1 MPRARK
7 KRIQMSTSKRDTASG
22 SGEAFPDVEGIG
34 PKRAAALARLGVPDR
49 SELARC
55 EDTAE
60 LAARLRDEGVRGVS
74 LQDVQRWVDRARE
87 LEPRVAALPRGNDMR
102 GVQYPEPPEGML
114 EGWTPTASFTIWF
127 AHRPRPGKGPAWR
140 SLVYDEGGAGEW
152 REFEGVETWVSWV
165 SDRAGLPQAKQPAS
179 DDTED
184 ETSDAIETQPTEG
197 AVADAP
203 VAPVPSSPESDL
215 ELTKIEVARRGGI
228 PPGIDAR
235 IRLRVGPRLR
245 AIETARGSLTCSVL
259 VQLQDPDSETVVSER
274 IDHSQLAAG
283 EAERDVQCT
292 LAFPPPGRYRLRAR
306 VSLGPDG
313 QAAER
318 EGPELT
324 VV

>member
-7 KRIQMSTSKRDTASG
+7 KKIQMSTSKRDTGPG
-22 SGEAFPDVEGIG
+22 SAEAFPDVEGIG
-34 PKRAAALARLGVPDR
+34 PKRAAALARLGVSDR

-55 EDTAE
+55 EEAAE
-60 LAARLRDEGVRGVS
+60 LAARLQDEGVRGVS

-87 LEPRVAALPRGNDMR
+87 LEPRVAALPPGNDVR
-102 GVQYPEPPEGML
+102 GFQYPEPPEGML
-114 EGWTPTASFTIWF
+114 EGWTQTALFTIWF
-127 AHRPRPGKGPAWR
+127 AHRPGPGKGPEWR

-165 SDRAGLPQAKQPAS
+165 IDRAGLPQAKQPAS

-184 ETSDAIETQPTEG
+184 EISDAIETQPTEG

-203 VAPVPSSPESDL
+203 VAPVPSSPASDL

-235 IRLRVGPRLR
+235 IRLRVGPGLR

>member
-7 KRIQMSTSKRDTASG
+7 KKIQMSTSKRDTGPG
-22 SGEAFPDVEGIG
+22 SAEAFPDVEGIG
-34 PKRAAALARLGVPDR
+34 PKRAAALARLGVSDR

-55 EDTAE
+55 EDAAE
-60 LAARLRDEGVRGVS
+60 LAARLQDEGVRGVS

-87 LEPRVAALPRGNDMR
+87 LEPRVAALPPGNDVR
-102 GVQYPEPPEGML
+102 GFQYPEPPEGML
-114 EGWTPTASFTIWF
+114 EGWTQTALFTIWF
-127 AHRPRPGKGPAWR
+127 AHRPGPGKGAEWR

-165 SDRAGLPQAKQPAS
+165 IDRAGLPQAKQPAS

-184 ETSDAIETQPTEG
+184 EISDAIETQPTEG

-203 VAPVPSSPESDL
+203 VAPVPSSPASDL

-235 IRLRVGPRLR
+235 IRLRVGPGLR